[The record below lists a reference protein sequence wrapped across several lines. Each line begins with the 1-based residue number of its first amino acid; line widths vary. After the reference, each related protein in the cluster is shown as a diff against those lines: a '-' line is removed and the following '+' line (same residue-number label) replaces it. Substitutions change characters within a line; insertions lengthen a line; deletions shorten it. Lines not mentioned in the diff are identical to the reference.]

1 MIGRSFGP
9 LGLGLKVLKFRFRE
23 LGVWGA
29 RVLGSLGSLGSRM
42 REHPKQ
48 GAQATDTVGALIV
61 RIGFWGL
68 LIKIMVSYNE
78 SYIYIYPKPYS
89 NYGSIAGH
97 GSEEYL

>member
-1 MIGRSFGP
+1 
-9 LGLGLKVLKFRFRE
+9 
-23 LGVWGA
+23 
-29 RVLGSLGSLGSRM
+29 M

-48 GAQATDTVGALIV
+48 GAQATDTVGALII

-68 LIKIMVSYNE
+68 LIKIMVSYTPN
-78 SYIYIYPKPYS
+78 PMYS